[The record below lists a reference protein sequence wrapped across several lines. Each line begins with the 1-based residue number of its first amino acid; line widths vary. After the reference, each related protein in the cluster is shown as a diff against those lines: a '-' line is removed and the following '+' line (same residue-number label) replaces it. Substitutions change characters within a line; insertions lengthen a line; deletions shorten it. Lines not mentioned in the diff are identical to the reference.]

1 MRFREIIAHPADR
14 ELDIDDETSYLLSNL
29 LTALRSANSEN
40 AHCGNAVLKAITVE
54 PFGPF
59 EPAKKPKAP

>member
-40 AHCGNAVLKAITVE
+40 APRANAVLKAITVE
-54 PFGPF
+54 PF